1 MRNGEENEGDSPVIS
16 EKKEEEKEEDGDSVE
31 INEEEEER
39 KYYRGNMVGQL
50 QEYLMGRGLGVA
62 TYADGEI
69 TGPAHK
75 LHFTMRAS
83 LGNVV
88 QMGEGSTKKEAKVN
102 TSPVALSVQF
112 NVSTKLLEHS
122 WTRSDDNPTHMLSL
136 QRPVRKKWTV

>member
-16 EKKEEEKEEDGDSVE
+16 EKKEEKEEDGDSVE
-31 INEEEEER
+31 INEEEEEER

-88 QMGEGSTKKEAKVN
+88 EMGEGSTKKEAKVN
-102 TSPVALSVQF
+102 KSQWHCRYNLMLAPSCW
-112 NVSTKLLEHS
+112 STPGQDQTTIRL
-122 WTRSDDNPTHMLSL
+122 TC
-136 QRPVRKKWTV
+136 